1 MRNGTLTAALA
12 GLGLVLAI
20 CAPASAANPSC
31 GVVTYRGPSGVEYQV
46 LFAKN
51 GAVQAYHLVRS
62 SENPELDHDQERL
75 LVQRYGPEGDGAPP
89 LKILSYK
96 PGESGGL
103 LVPDKAVDS
112 CGRISYFH

>member
-1 MRNGTLTAALA
+1 MRPGTFTAALA
-12 GLGLVLAI
+12 GVGLLFVI
-20 CAPASAANPSC
+20 CAPVAAANPPC

-62 SENPELDHDQERL
+62 SDNPELDHDQQRL
-75 LVQRYGPEGDGAPP
+75 LVRRYGPEGDGAPP

-96 PGESGGL
+96 PGPSGGL

>member
-1 MRNGTLTAALA
+1 MRTGTIMAALA
-12 GLGLVLAI
+12 GLGLAFAFW
-20 CAPASAANPSC
+20 APVAAANPSC
-31 GVVTYRGPSGVEYQV
+31 GVVTYHGPSGVEYQV
-46 LFAKN
+46 LFARN

-62 SENPELDHDQERL
+62 SENPELDHDQQRL
-75 LVQRYGPEGDGAPP
+75 LVQRYGPEGAGAPP

-96 PGESGGL
+96 PGPSGGL

>member
-1 MRNGTLTAALA
+1 MRTGTFTAALA
-12 GLGLVLAI
+12 GLGLIFAI
-20 CAPASAANPSC
+20 CAPAAAANPSC
-31 GVVTYRGPSGVEYQV
+31 GEVTYHGPSGVEYQV

-62 SENPELDHDQERL
+62 SDNPELDHDQQRL
-75 LVQRYGPEGDGAPP
+75 LVARYGPEGDGAPP

-96 PGESGGL
+96 PGEGGGL